1 MNRLIASLAIVLAIA
16 SVFRYDRDVR
26 DRVPAQRFLADFDV
40 AARRPADAATLALV
54 PAADLGANVVADIAL
69 SDAVGTVRLADA
81 SPDLRARWL
90 RAVEHV
96 DDELLAA
103 RNLTLDAL
111 ADRPGWPAHWTMLGE
126 LVYASQ
132 RREPRAPKTAEA
144 RLWQEPLRIGLSYFP
159 GDDGVATFASTA
171 YLETW
176 PELSPDMRARAAAGF
191 GRALLDPS
199 FSARTFPV
207 LIEATGAEEAITL
220 LPSEPGTLRAAFDSF
235 AQAGDVSRAAS
246 VYHRWESAEWEA
258 RQAGLREIEDRAR
271 LNDVEKLRSLALDWM
286 AHHPATDFDTPAGRA
301 QVMRVLHLTVNDRIG
316 TWQSDPRSG
325 VVRFFLNRRIVPD
338 RRGARGLEIASGGAA
353 IATAVNS
360 LTGVPEPIRARARL
374 LGGDIEG
381 ARSMFERSDSA
392 GSFEWTPFLLD
403 LAEFRL
409 MQGSAEDAR
418 AALEGLAP
426 AARSECDV
434 LIVRRKIARLGGE
447 NETPAIAHGTA
458 MPAWSSSGVLSLCID
473 PEEGDAQQLAATIES
488 PAPALVSW
496 GWNDGRQGSAYVA
509 AGRTTLR
516 VPLTGHNGRSNFFI
530 RALAGG
536 PITLGATAI
545 QQQ

>member
-1 MNRLIASLAIVLAIA
+1 MNRAIASLAIVLALA
-16 SVFRYDRDVR
+16 SVFRYDRDIR
-26 DRVPAQRFLADFDV
+26 DRDAAQRFLIDFDV
-40 AARRPADAATLALV
+40 AARRPAEAATLALV

-69 SDAVGTVRLADA
+69 GDAVGTVRLADA

-90 RAVEHV
+90 RAVERV

-103 RNLTLDAL
+103 RSLTLDAL
-111 ADRPGWPAHWTMLGE
+111 AERPGWPAHWTMLGE
-126 LVYASQ
+126 LVYASE
-132 RREPRAPKTAEA
+132 RRAPRSPNLAEA
-144 RLWQEPLRIGLSYFP
+144 KLWQEPLHIGLSYFP
-159 GDDGVATFASTA
+159 GDDGASTFASTA

-191 GRALLDPS
+191 RRALLDPS
-199 FSARTFPV
+199 FSTRTFPV
-207 LIEATGAEEAITL
+207 LIEATGAEDAITL
-220 LPSEPGTLRAAFDSF
+220 LPSEPATLRAAFDSL

-246 VYHRWESAEWEA
+246 VYHRWESAEWDA
-258 RQAGLREIEDRAR
+258 RQAGLREIEERAR
-271 LNDVEKLRSLALDWM
+271 LNDVEKLRSLAVDWM

-301 QVMRVLHLTVNDRIG
+301 QVLRVLHLTVNDRIG
-316 TWQSDPRSG
+316 TWQSDPRSS
-325 VVRFFLNRRIVPD
+325 VVRFFLNRRIAPD
-338 RRGARGLEIASGGAA
+338 RAGARGLEIASGGTA
-353 IATAVNS
+353 IANAVNS

-381 ARSMFERSDSA
+381 ARSIFERSDSA

-403 LAEFRL
+403 LAEFRM

-426 AARSECDV
+426 AARNECDA

-447 NETPAIAHGTA
+447 NENPTVAHETTV
-458 MPAWSSSGVLSLCID
+458 PPWSSSGVLSLCID
-473 PEEGDAQQLAATIES
+473 PEEADLQQLTATIES

-496 GWNDGRQGSAYVA
+496 GWNDGRQGAAYIA
-509 AGRTTLR
+509 AGRSTLR
-516 VPLTGHNGRSNFFI
+516 VPLAGHSGRSNFFI

-536 PITLGATAI
+536 PITLDGSAI
-545 QQQ
+545 QQ